1 MGVTHV
7 IVRMR
12 VDYYSVD
19 SPLKV
24 STRYRYP
31 ALSYTPLDY
40 VAINSYDS
48 YFTCIT
54 LITLVVY

>member
-1 MGVTHV
+1 MVVTHV

-12 VDYYSVD
+12 DGYYCVD

-31 ALSYTPLDY
+31 ALSYM
-40 VAINSYDS
+40 VSE
-48 YFTCIT
+48 
-54 LITLVVY
+54 VVQL

>member
-12 VDYYSVD
+12 VDYYCVD

-31 ALSYTPLDY
+31 ALSYM
-40 VAINSYDS
+40 VSE
-48 YFTCIT
+48 
-54 LITLVVY
+54 VVQL